1 MRRIYFAVFGSG
13 LGHAARV
20 LEISDR
26 LAVEGDEHLY
36 SSFDEG
42 LNYLKTH
49 GVRTLSSPSVEVKWN
64 SDGSVSTKNTFIR
77 FPKGLMDFSRQVDF
91 ESKHISKFRPNVVV
105 SDSRLS
111 AVFAARLKSYPVI
124 TILNQFKVL
133 FPSRF
138 RGKRFSNFYE
148 RIAGDILGVFWS
160 LSDCVLMSDL
170 PPPYT
175 IGEANVS
182 GTEVSNRVQYVGFT
196 SQSIAV
202 SEERIQKAKRI
213 LGIDNR
219 QLVFIQISG
228 PNATKK
234 HFIDTALRSA
244 DMLSRKFNVVISLGY
259 PTGSS
264 EPRLLEN
271 GAWVYEWCPLKD
283 ELFLLSS
290 VLVTRSGHGTIG
302 QCVNIGKPA
311 VLVPIHNHSEQ
322 LANAEKFQRLG
333 LGIVIRSE
341 DLTSKK
347 LVESVEACLNDP
359 KYKNNAE
366 KLRAISQKYDGVE
379 RVVNIIN
386 SYK

>member
-20 LEISDR
+20 LEISER
-26 LAVEGDEHLY
+26 IAVEGDELLY

-42 LNYLKTH
+42 LDYLKTH
-49 GVRTLSSPSVEVKWN
+49 GARCVSSPSIEVKWN
-64 SDGSVSTKNTFIR
+64 PDGSVSTKDTFIR
-77 FPKGLMDFSRQVDF
+77 FPRGFMSFSRQVYF

-111 AVFAARLKSYPVI
+111 AVFAARSNSYPVI

-138 RGKRFSNFYE
+138 REKRLSNFYE
-148 RIAGDILGVFWS
+148 RIAGDVLGVLWS
-160 LSDCVLMSDL
+160 LSDSVLMSDL

-182 GTEVSNRVQYVGFT
+182 GTDVSNRVQYVGFT
-196 SQSIAV
+196 SSSITV
-202 SEERIQKAKRI
+202 SEERIQKAKKV

-234 HFIDTALRSA
+234 NFISTALRA
-244 DMLSRKFNVVISLGY
+244 ARVLSRKFNVVISLGY

-264 EPRLLEN
+264 EPRPLEN
-271 GAWVYEWCPLKD
+271 GAWVYEWCTLKD
-283 ELFLLSS
+283 ELFLMAS

-302 QCVNIGKPA
+302 QCINAGNPA
-311 VLVPIHNHSEQ
+311 VLVPIQNHSEQ

-333 LGIVIRSE
+333 LGVVIKSE
-341 DLTSKK
+341 ELSSEK
-347 LVESVEACLNDP
+347 LVESVEACLYDP

-366 KLRAISQKYDGVE
+366 KLRAISKKYDGVE
-379 RVVNIIN
+379 RVVNVIN
-386 SYK
+386 SYR

>member
-1 MRRIYFAVFGSG
+1 MRRIYFSVFGSG
-13 LGHAARV
+13 LGHAVRV

-26 LAVEGDEHLY
+26 VAAEGDELLY

-42 LNYLKTH
+42 LDYLKTQRI
-49 GVRTLSSPSVEVKWN
+49 RTLSSPSVKVKWN
-64 SDGSVSTKNTFIR
+64 SDGSLSSKDTFIR
-77 FPKGLMDFSRQVDF
+77 FPQGLMDFSRQVDF
-91 ESKHISKFRPNVVV
+91 ESKNISKFRPNIVV
-105 SDSRLS
+105 SDTRLS
-111 AVFAARLKSYPVI
+111 AVFASRSKSYPVI

-138 RGKRFSNFYE
+138 RGKRLSNFYE
-148 RIAGDILGVFWS
+148 RIAGDILGLFWS
-160 LSDCVLMSDL
+160 LSDSVLMSDL

-175 IGEANVS
+175 IGEANIA
-182 GTEVSNRVQYVGFT
+182 GTDVSNRVHYVGFT
-196 SQSIAV
+196 SPSIAV
-202 SEERIQKAKRI
+202 SEERIQKAKKV

-234 HFIDTALRSA
+234 NFINTALRSTH
-244 DMLSRKFNVVISLGY
+244 MLSRKFNVVISLGY

-264 EPRLLEN
+264 EPKLLEN

-290 VLVTRSGHGTIG
+290 VLVARSGHGTIG
-302 QCVNIGKPA
+302 QCINIGKPA

-333 LGIVIRSE
+333 LGVVIRSE
-341 DLTSKK
+341 ELNPKK
-347 LVESVEACLNDP
+347 LVESVEVCLEDP
-359 KYKNNAE
+359 KYKNTAE
-366 KLRAISQKYDGVE
+366 KLSAISKKYDGVE
-379 RVVNIIN
+379 RVANIIN